1 MPPLASAS
9 ENDVSAAAAGS
20 GKKVW
25 IDGDLVPAEK
35 ATVSVFDHGLLY
47 GDGVFEGIRIY
58 GGRIFKL
65 RSHIDRLFD
74 SAGAIRL
81 EIPYAAE
88 QLCEAV
94 RATVAANGRAEG
106 SGYVRLCVTRGSGP
120 LGINP
125 FSCERPVTFIVVD
138 GMRLYPQEMY
148 TQGMAVIT
156 ASTVRN
162 HPQALSPRIKSLNYL
177 NNVLAKIEAID
188 AGVLEAIMLN
198 HEGFVAEGTGD
209 NVFIVRERR
218 GVRTLLTPPLH
229 AGVLEGITRNVV
241 LQLAR
246 DAGIVVAEADL
257 TKFDLYTA
265 EEMFLTGSAAEVIPV
280 NRIDGRTIGGGSPGA
295 ITRQLTESFR
305 DLVERDAPED

>member
-1 MPPLASAS
+1 MQ
-9 ENDVSAAAAGS
+9 
-20 GKKVW
+20 VW
-25 IDGDLVPAEK
+25 LDGELIPAER
-35 ATVSVFDHGLLY
+35 AGVSVFDHGLLY
-47 GDGVFEGIRIY
+47 GDGVFEGMRIY
-58 GGRIFKL
+58 NGRIFKL
-65 RSHIDRLFD
+65 RSHIERLFD
-74 SAGAIRL
+74 SARAIRL
-81 EIPYAAE
+81 DVPYTTD

-94 RATVAANGRAEG
+94 RATAAANGRAEG
-106 SGYVRLCVTRGSGP
+106 EGYVRLCVTRGAGP

-125 FSCERPVTFIVVD
+125 FTCERPTAFIVVD
-138 GMRLYPQEMY
+138 STRLYPQEMY
-148 TQGMAVIT
+148 TRGMAVIT

-198 HEGFVAEGTGD
+198 HQGFIAEGTGD

-229 AGVLEGITRNVV
+229 AGVLEGITRNTV
-241 LQLAR
+241 LQLAH
-246 DAGIVVAEADL
+246 DAGIIVAEADL

-280 NRIDGRTIGGGSPGA
+280 TRIDGRTIGGGEPGT
-295 ITRQLTESFR
+295 ITRRLIDAFR
-305 DLVERDAPED
+305 DMVERDAPED